1 MAIRSEEKVSKRRGL
16 AAPVFASA
24 PGQIWPIT
32 TIVWDQ
38 DYFKSTTF
46 HQDLSSRPTEEI
58 ENMKV

>member
-1 MAIRSEEKVSKRRGL
+1 MAIRSEEKVSQRRGL

-24 PGQIWPIT
+24 PRQIWPIT
-32 TIVWDQ
+32 IVWDQ
-38 DYFKSTTF
+38 EYFKSTTF